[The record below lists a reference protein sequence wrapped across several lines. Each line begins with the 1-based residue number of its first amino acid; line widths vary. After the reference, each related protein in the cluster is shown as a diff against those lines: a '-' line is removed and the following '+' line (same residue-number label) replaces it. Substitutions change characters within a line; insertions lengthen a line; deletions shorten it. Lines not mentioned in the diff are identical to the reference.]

1 VKAGPRD
8 APVPGRPCVESAVAA
23 KPIVLLATD
32 FSAPAAYA
40 QAFAV
45 ELVRRHG
52 FDAALH
58 VIHCIPLNELERA
71 EAERQLPLAVPPG
84 LDDVVA
90 SRRVVRALA
99 PELGIVE
106 TAQQLGAR
114 LIVMGTHGRTNLA
127 HVLIGSV
134 AERVVRLAQCPVL
147 TVRSPD
153 HMPARPAGVE
163 GAAMVS
169 IRTILCPIDFSDC
182 SRAALEHAEE
192 LARRFEASLIV
203 AHVVEPVLYPVAY
216 GLPPVAPVAFEEGA
230 RSSAVKVMDPIVDG
244 LARRGVKARALVDA
258 GNAASR
264 ICDLAKEERADLI
277 VLATHGY
284 TGMKHLLLGSTAEKV
299 VRLAPCAVLA
309 VKSPAA
315 GGAAAGRAAATG
327 SGTAAGG
334 GTAPGS
340 GVKA

>member
-1 VKAGPRD
+1 VEVS
-8 APVPGRPCVESAVAA
+8 PV
-23 KPIVLLATD
+23 ILLATD
-32 FSAPAAYA
+32 FSAPAARA
-40 QAFAV
+40 QELAV
-45 ELVRRHG
+45 QLARRSG
-52 FDAALH
+52 SGAKLH
-58 VIHCIPLNELERA
+58 VIHCVPLNELERA
-71 EAERQLPLAVPPG
+71 EAERQFPLVVPPA

-90 SRRVVRALA
+90 SRSVVRALA

-106 TAQQLGAR
+106 AAKRLGAR
-114 LIVMGTHGRTNLA
+114 LIIMGTHGRTNLA

-134 AERVVRLAQCPVL
+134 AERVVQLAECPVL
-147 TVRSPD
+147 TVRSP
-153 HMPARPAGVE
+153 E
-163 GAAMVS
+163 GAANMVS

-192 LARRFEASLIV
+192 LARRFDATLIV

-230 RSSAVKVMDPIVDG
+230 RGSAVKALVPLIEG
-244 LARRGVKARALVDA
+244 LVKRGVKARSLVDA

-264 ICDLAKEERADLI
+264 ICDLAKQESADLV

-309 VKSPAA
+309 VKTPPVPV
-315 GGAAAGRAAATG
+315 RA
-327 SGTAAGG
+327 
-334 GTAPGS
+334 
-340 GVKA
+340 